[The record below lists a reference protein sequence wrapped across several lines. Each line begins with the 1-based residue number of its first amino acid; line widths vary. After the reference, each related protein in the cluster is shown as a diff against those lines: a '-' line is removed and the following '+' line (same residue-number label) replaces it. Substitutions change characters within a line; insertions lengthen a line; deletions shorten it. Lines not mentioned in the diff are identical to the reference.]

1 MKYFTIT
8 ELIASNKAKQLGI
21 DNTASPQI
29 KVALTQLIN
38 KVLDPLREGFGAPIR
53 VTSGYRCPQLNR
65 AVGGVSNSQHV
76 LGQAADITAGDRSV
90 NARLYELIKQMKLPV
105 DQAIN
110 EHNYEWIHV
119 SYSSRNRR
127 MYFNV
132 S

>member
-1 MKYFTIT
+1 
-8 ELIASNKAKQLGI
+8 
-21 DNTASPQI
+21 
-29 KVALTQLIN
+29 
-38 KVLDPLREGFGAPIR
+38 

-90 NARLYELIKQMKLPV
+90 NARLYELIRQMNLPV

-127 MYFNV
+127 QFFAK
-132 S
+132 